1 MKRAAKTCCECEKK
15 IAKDEVALCQKL
27 MGIDTEDLYC
37 ISCFSEYLECS
48 KEDLEIKIQEFKEQG
63 CTLFL

>member
-1 MKRAAKTCCECEKK
+1 MKKPQKICCECGRKL
-15 IAKDEVALCQKL
+15 INDEVALSRKL
-27 MGIDTEDLYC
+27 LGTDIEEFYC
-37 ISCFSEYLECS
+37 INCLSEYLECS